1 MIGYHGETKRLS
13 LAETL
18 STPVQV
24 STAEIETSSAAGDE
38 GVNTEKGSRS
48 EEVKQVTFESEDGDE
63 EDENAVKSK
72 DGHLLLA
79 RTRSVD
85 DSVRKSPGFC
95 FITRPDLYKFAKVS
109 NTARRSC

>member
-24 STAEIETSSAAGDE
+24 STAEIKISGAAGDE

-63 EDENAVKSK
+63 EDETVKSK

-109 NTARRSC
+109 NYTARESC